1 MIESNI
7 PDVDVNELLKQVR
20 VGADRLDNLAARQQN
35 ESDGAAPVLRTP
47 PGLKPFPR
55 MATPLQPDLGG
66 EQLGQLHDLLEHARQ
81 VTELSRRIPKP
92 FRKLFRQQDQYNA
105 LLIQSVIPLFESV
118 SKLIL
123 WQHEFSSGLHSQTT
137 WLADLS
143 RARFEEAVWMKSAA
157 RAIQSLTQNLEQ
169 LEALTKSLDQALRA
183 NFEKQIASL
192 QQNLASIEQRYSS
205 DASFIKAELS
215 LQANLMQRRGGGSAA
230 TGDAAPHTE
239 TPAAQQGD
247 RPLDALYFSFEN
259 RFRGSRDEIKKR
271 VRFYLPFLETANI
284 GTEGKPI
291 LDLGCGRGEWLELL
305 REKGLTATGVDS
317 NEAMIGHCKE
327 RQLNV
332 TQADALEFLRNLP
345 DRSQGAVTGF
355 HIIEHLPLE
364 KLVSLLGETLR
375 VLHPGGLAIFESPN
389 CKNLLVGASTFNIDP
404 THRRPIF
411 PDTAQFLLEIHGFQR
426 VTLEYLSPINTTAL
440 QSLEKILG
448 PIAELLYG
456 PQDFAVIG
464 YKSSVN

>member
-123 WQHEFSSGLHSQTT
+123 WQHELSSGLHSQTT

-456 PQDFAVIG
+456 
-464 YKSSVN
+464 